1 MEFVQNL
8 FMYPTT
14 IEKIS
19 ILILLASVFGIFVG
33 LSWLILFI
41 PGKTVVDILKFS
53 FIVSLLGVFEPL
65 LYMYFTFSY
74 ISYLATKN
82 AKAFAVILFVSM
94 IVMTI
99 LFVCLKFQL
108 LLIYNIILAVFTI
121 IYENKNKI
129 SLFSKNK

>member
-8 FMYPTT
+8 FMHPTT

-19 ILILLASVFGIFVG
+19 MLILLVLVFSIFVS

-41 PGKTVVDILKFS
+41 PGKTVVDVLKFS

-74 ISYLATKN
+74 ICYLATQN
-82 AKAFAVILFVSM
+82 AKVCAVTGLVSA

-99 LFVCLKFQL
+99 LFVCQKFQL
-108 LLIYNIILAVFTI
+108 LLIYNIILCVIATV
-121 IYENKNKI
+121 YKNKKI
-129 SLFSKNK
+129 K